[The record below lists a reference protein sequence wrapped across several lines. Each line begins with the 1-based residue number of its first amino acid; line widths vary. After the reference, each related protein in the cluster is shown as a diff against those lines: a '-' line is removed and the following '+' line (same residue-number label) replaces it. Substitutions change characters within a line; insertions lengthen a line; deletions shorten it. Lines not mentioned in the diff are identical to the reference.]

1 MDTIAYC
8 LMPTHFHFLIF
19 IPSSGGL
26 YLKNSDYLEC
36 LIGNWL
42 SSYTKAIN
50 KRFTRNGCLFQR
62 HTKAIPV
69 SDDKYL
75 ITLLSYIHQNP
86 VRSGITRHLENWEF
100 SSYRDYAGF
109 RYGGFVKKEA
119 VEERFSNAKDF
130 RLFSEELIVEIEKKF
145 WV

>member
-19 IPSSGGL
+19 IPSPDGLRLKGG
-26 YLKNSDYLEC
+26 YRLEH

-50 KRFTRNGCLFQR
+50 KRFMRNGCLFQR

-69 SDDKYL
+69 ADEKYL
-75 ITLLSYIHQNP
+75 LTLLSYIHQNP
-86 VRSGITRHLENWEF
+86 VRSGITRHLESWEF

-109 RYGGFVKKEA
+109 RYQGFVKKEV

-130 RLFSEELIVEIEKKF
+130 RLFSEELIVEVDKKF